1 MPTYDIPALQ
11 RAIENV
17 ENNDAEA
24 HKLYNNLGLAH
35 FANRRY
41 RQSLKAHRE
50 EKRACKRLVASSYPP
65 KPAYQLDLAIAYRRC
80 GDTMLKLEKLVDARQ
95 VVIDERA
102 NVIRAANEQHR
113 KGLEIVRNVK
123 GGGIAARVELQA
135 ACAAVAQSALALA
148 LETRDRGHFEAA
160 AFCCVEAAV
169 IAESLPM
176 GDAGVKPRE
185 KEAMLLGISTNMAIA
200 VSGLGHRD
208 KAKTLLEAVAV
219 RAKKSNDDFNL
230 VRAVANLA
238 EEASEEEDWETSESY
253 LREWI
258 RLAKKNKDQ
267 DDEADALRKLG
278 VVLNEKQLYEEARG
292 ALEKALVMSM
302 TKHGQEE
309 ARRFLNVV
317 EQQIEDQRAA
327 RQELEELE
335 GEGTR
340 LRRDNEVVQEA
351 KVRMRAGNVAFKLQK
366 MDDAVRLLGRY
377 FELVDEY
384 ACDPVAT
391 GIDQAVHNNA
401 VANMGEAMWTL
412 KRYEEAVKWASR
424 ELTLFTEDMAGQAQ
438 AWCNMGVYLD
448 DFGKRE
454 KALEALT
461 TSIELAEKSGQCG
474 ILERARINLDL
485 VCKAEAERK
494 AREANTLDDTVVPR
508 EDNNMED
515 LIELDHCHDATQENE
530 RDSNAREKDAQ
541 SRCAV
546 TMVRNTSGDAPVSGE
561 RSVIIDSSQPMQN
574 VAPRQAIRSASEISQ
589 GISSRRSR
597 RERTSNTR
605 AGAALRDTAPGH
617 EHSRSYLSRGITT
630 GDGSS
635 AAVNKF
641 VDLVAEYKAKC
652 TKRRHPPVPTRAMVI
667 TALRSLSSVLLARE
681 ACDEPTQEPAKLD
694 VSALFLNN
702 YDVSVLFET
711 LSRLGSE
718 HCVGLNMKLNPMVTP
733 AAYECLNPHSFT
745 APSALYSLRSL
756 DFSCAGVSGSALRT
770 ISDALSKDGSLMNV
784 TSLNISKNGLGKQ
797 CRATATSVASILYI
811 SARLEVLDLSLNL
824 LPEQFM
830 GDLLDAVV
838 SCSEQLEGVD
848 LARSPVRRIDMH
860 LNNRKAP
867 TALLEVE
874 DPSRI
879 VSCFRKLFSLMP
891 GLESVDVRACGG
903 NSEMRK
909 ALRELADGLGSLS
922 QNIITVSPDIH
933 DDLSG

>member
-65 KPAYQLDLAIAYRRC
+65 KPAHQLDLAIAYRRC
-80 GDTMLKLEKLVDARQ
+80 GDTMLKLDKLVDARQ

-135 ACAAVAQSALALA
+135 ACAAVAQSALALS

-238 EEASEEEDWETSESY
+238 EEASEEEDWDTSEAY
-253 LREWI
+253 VREWI
-258 RLAKKNKDQ
+258 RLAKKNEDQ

-278 VVLNEKQLYEEARG
+278 VVLNEKQMYEEARG
-292 ALEKALVMSM
+292 ALEKALIMSM

-309 ARRFLNVV
+309 ARRFLSVV

-327 RQELEELE
+327 RRELDELEEE
-335 GEGTR
+335 GAS
-340 LRRDNEVVQEA
+340 LQRDNDVIQEA
-351 KVRMRAGNVAFKLQK
+351 KARMRAGNVAFKLQK
-366 MDDAVRLLGRY
+366 MDDAVRLLRRY

-384 ACDPVAT
+384 GCDPVAT
-391 GIDQAVHNNA
+391 GIDQAIHNNA

-412 KRYEEAVKWASR
+412 KKYGEAVKWASR

-438 AWCNMGVYLD
+438 AWCNLGVYLD

-454 KALEALT
+454 KAIEALR
-461 TSIELAEKSGQCG
+461 TSIELAEKSEQCG

-485 VCKAEAERK
+485 VIKAEAERK
-494 AREANTLDDTVVPR
+494 AQEANVLDTTAR
-508 EDNNMED
+508 LEDNSMDDVIEME
-515 LIELDHCHDATQENE
+515 HSQSATRDEG
-530 RDSNAREKDAQ
+530 RDSNARKN
-541 SRCAV
+541 
-546 TMVRNTSGDAPVSGE
+546 NTSSRSVATMGRSTSGNAPASGE
-561 RSVIIDSSQPMQN
+561 RSIIIDSSQPMKN
-574 VAPRQAIRSASEISQ
+574 IAMRRAMGSASEMSQ

-597 RERTSNTR
+597 RERTNNTR
-605 AGAALRDTAPGH
+605 AGAALGNKIPGQ
-617 EHSRSYLSRGITT
+617 EQSRSYLSRGIATA
-630 GDGSS
+630 DGSS

-711 LSRLGSE
+711 LSGLGNE
-718 HCVGLNMKLNPMVTP
+718 HCVALNMKLNPMVTP
-733 AAYECLNPHSFT
+733 AAYECLNPNSFT

-770 ISDALSKDGSLMNV
+770 ISDALSRDGSLMNV

-797 CRATATSVASILYI
+797 CRATATSVARILHI
-811 SARLEVLDLSLNL
+811 SAQLEILDLSLNL
-824 LPEQFM
+824 LPERFM

-838 SCSEQLEGVD
+838 STGEQLGDAD
-848 LARSPVRRIDMH
+848 LAKSPVRRIDMH

-879 VSCFRKLFSLMP
+879 VGCFRKLFSLMP

-909 ALRELADGLGSLS
+909 ALRELANGLGSLS